1 MFAHLVS
8 LSLFLATSF
17 GVAFNQF
24 FNTIQELELNIAQT
38 LALGVSQMFL
48 IIIFNTLINQ
58 AFVY

>member
-8 LSLFLATSF
+8 LSLFLVTSF

-24 FNTIQELELNIAQT
+24 LPIIQQLEISIAQT
-38 LALGVSQMFL
+38 LALGVSQTFL

-58 AFVY
+58 AVVY